1 MYNHYHH
8 LQIVEFHM
16 SLFALGS
23 LPQGETGGFPVR
35 ILFVRK
41 AVEPRCFFRYTG
53 FVIGRQA
60 MTEYI
65 DIYTKDHI
73 RTGRRV
79 PRTAHLKIGEYRL
92 IVHVCLFNAENKMLI
107 QKRSS
112 RKTSFGGF
120 WDVSS
125 GGHSKAGETSTVAI
139 HRELLEELGVDY
151 DFRPVFPAMT
161 VNFTYGFDDYYLIDL
176 DLPQSSFSLQ
186 AEEVEEIRWAS
197 REEILQ
203 KIQEKN
209 FVPFHPSFINLLFD
223 IHEWGQDFLRT

>member
-1 MYNHYHH
+1 MTVLSGYSSDSLFLLRSPI
-8 LQIVEFHM
+8 LQINSCSEKAVLQGLESPDDSQWLTCPTWRTGNFRNGLEPGAKRRLSVADACASPVHM

-92 IVHVCLFNAENKMLI
+92 IVHVCLFNAENKMLRLLGCLLRRP
-107 QKRSS
+107 QQS
-112 RKTSFGGF
+112 RGNQYGRHPPGAAGRTRRGLRFP
-120 WDVSS
+120 S
-125 GGHSKAGETSTVAI
+125 G
-139 HRELLEELGVDY
+139 L
-151 DFRPVFPAMT
+151 PC
-161 VNFTYGFDDYYLIDL
+161 DDGKL
-176 DLPQSSFSLQ
+176 
-186 AEEVEEIRWAS
+186 
-197 REEILQ
+197 
-203 KIQEKN
+203 
-209 FVPFHPSFINLLFD
+209 H
-223 IHEWGQDFLRT
+223 LRI